1 MSRYALIER
10 KTLETSI
17 RLEIDLDSRQKSVIS
32 SGVDFFDHML
42 NSMSKHGRFY
52 MNLSCKGDTHVDDHH
67 TVEDIGICLGMAFRE
82 ALGTKAGI
90 RRFGYSM
97 IPMDDALAVS
107 VIDLSGRAYFRYTG
121 SALSGHIKNYSEDLT
136 IEFLRS
142 FSDNAAMNLHVELKS
157 GDNRHHIHEAIFKSV
172 GVALRSAVSMDP
184 DQDGEIPSTKGVI
197 S

>member
-1 MSRYALIER
+1 
-10 KTLETSI
+10 
-17 RLEIDLDSRQKSVIS
+17 
-32 SGVDFFDHML
+32 
-42 NSMSKHGRFY
+42 
-52 MNLSCKGDTHVDDHH
+52 
-67 TVEDIGICLGMAFRE
+67 MAFRE
-82 ALGTKAGI
+82 ALGAKAGI

-121 SALSGHIKNYSEDLT
+121 STLSGQIKNYSEELT

-172 GVALRSAVSMDP
+172 GVALRSAVSIDP
-184 DQDGEIPSTKGVI
+184 EQDGAVPSTKGVI
-197 S
+197 

>member
-1 MSRYALIER
+1 MSRYALVER

-67 TVEDIGICLGMAFRE
+67 TVEDTGICLGMAFRE
-82 ALGTKAGI
+82 ALGAKAGI

-121 SALSGHIKNYSEDLT
+121 STLSGQIKNYSEELT

-172 GVALRSAVSMDP
+172 GVALRSAVSIDP
-184 DQDGEIPSTKGVI
+184 EQDGAVPSTKGVI
-197 S
+197 

>member
-1 MSRYALIER
+1 MSRYALVER

-67 TVEDIGICLGMAFRE
+67 TVEDTGICLGMAFRE
-82 ALGTKAGI
+82 ALGAKAGI

-121 SALSGHIKNYSEDLT
+121 STLSGQIKNYSEELT

-172 GVALRSAVSMDP
+172 GVALRSAVSIDP
-184 DQDGEIPSTKGVI
+184 EQDSAVPSTKGVI
-197 S
+197 